1 MKGNKKARE
10 EFIAILKRNSPT
22 GVITVEVPDVFEIKL
37 PDGYKIT
44 KEDSDVE
51 S

>member
-22 GVITVEVPDVFEIKL
+22 GVITVEV
-37 PDGYKIT
+37 G
-44 KEDSDVE
+44 
-51 S
+51 